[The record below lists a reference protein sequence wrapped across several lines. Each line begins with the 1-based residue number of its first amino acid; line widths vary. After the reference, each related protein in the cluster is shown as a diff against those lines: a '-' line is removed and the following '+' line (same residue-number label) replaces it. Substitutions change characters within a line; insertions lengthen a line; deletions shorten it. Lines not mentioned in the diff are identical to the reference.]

1 MRGGN
6 CQQVVEPGYVGAMD
20 ATTAASTIAGPIGDL
35 AGNFYL
41 SKQAIARGEAIGLD
55 VVSLYG
61 AGRASVLGGVDPE
74 TADAI
79 FYFFKPGM
87 IAAVVTRG
95 RSLAS
100 EDAIATAHLGSADD
114 YAEATFAAVD
124 LATLGA
130 FTDAVG
136 ALVATVPS
144 GSWPLFDGYRSAPTA
159 PARAYRAAIL
169 LRELRG
175 GVHTDAVKAAGLSP
189 VTACQFN
196 RNRDLDN
203 FKRHGF
209 SEEDMVEYTPEI
221 EAQKAA
227 AEAATTA
234 QMAAL
239 FGPLSQTQ
247 LEAIVAGTNALVA
260 ALG

>member
-1 MRGGN
+1 
-6 CQQVVEPGYVGAMD
+6 MD
-20 ATTAASTIAGPIGDL
+20 ATTASSIIADTIGDV
-35 AGNFYL
+35 AGNFNF

-61 AGRASVLGGVDPE
+61 AGRASMVGGADPE
-74 TADAI
+74 AADAL

-87 IAAVVTRG
+87 IAAVVSQG

-100 EDAIATAHLGSADD
+100 ADAIATAHLGAADD
-114 YAEATFAAVD
+114 YADATFAAVNS
-124 LATLGA
+124 ATLGA

-144 GSWPLFDGYRSAPTA
+144 GSWPVFDGYRCAPAASTA
-159 PARAYRAAIL
+159 AARAYRAAIL
-169 LRELRG
+169 LRELRF
-175 GVHTDAVKAAGLSP
+175 GVHTEAVKAAGLSP
-189 VTACQFN
+189 ATACQFN
-196 RNRDLDN
+196 GDLDS

-227 AEAATTA
+227 VEAATTA

-239 FGPLSQTQ
+239 FAPLSQTQ
-247 LEAIVAGTNALVA
+247 LEAVVAGTA
-260 ALG
+260 ALAGALG

>member
-1 MRGGN
+1 
-6 CQQVVEPGYVGAMD
+6 MD
-20 ATTAASTIAGPIGDL
+20 ATTAASTIAGPLGDL
-35 AGNFYL
+35 AANFYF
-41 SKQAIARGEAIGLD
+41 SKQAVARGEAIGLD
-55 VVSLYG
+55 VISLYG
-61 AGRASVLGGVDPE
+61 AGRASMLGGVDPE

-87 IAAVVTRG
+87 IAAVVTQG

-100 EDAIATAHLGSADD
+100 EDAIAAAHLGAADD

-124 LATLGA
+124 SATLGA

-136 ALVATVPS
+136 ALVATVPW
-144 GSWPLFDGYRSAPTA
+144 GSWPFFDGYRSAPAASTA
-159 PARAYRAAIL
+159 AARAYRAAIM

-189 VTACQFN
+189 ATGCQF
-196 RNRDLDN
+196 NRDLDN

-209 SEEDMVEYTPEI
+209 TEEDMVEYTPEI
-221 EAQKAA
+221 GAQKAA

-239 FGPLSQTQ
+239 FAPLSPTQ
-247 LEAIVAGTNALVA
+247 LEAIVAGTKALVA
-260 ALG
+260 ALR

>member
-1 MRGGN
+1 
-6 CQQVVEPGYVGAMD
+6 MD
-20 ATTAASTIAGPIGDL
+20 ATTASSIIAGPLGHV
-35 AGNFYL
+35 AGNFNF

-61 AGRASVLGGVDPE
+61 AGRASMLGGVDPE
-74 TADAI
+74 AADAI

-87 IAAVVTRG
+87 IAAVISRG

-124 LATLGA
+124 SATLGA

-136 ALVATVPS
+136 TLVATVPS
-144 GSWPLFDGYRSAPTA
+144 GSWPFFDGYRSAPAAPTA
-159 PARAYRAAIL
+159 AARAYRAAIL
-169 LRELRG
+169 LRELRF
-175 GVHTDAVKAAGLSP
+175 GVHTEAVKAAGLSP
-189 VTACQFN
+189 ATACQL
-196 RNRDLDN
+196 NRDLDN

-209 SEEDMVEYTPEI
+209 AEEDMVEYTREI

-239 FGPLSQTQ
+239 FAPLSQTQ
-247 LEAIVAGTNALVA
+247 LEAIVAGTNALVG

>member
-1 MRGGN
+1 
-6 CQQVVEPGYVGAMD
+6 MD
-20 ATTAASTIAGPIGDL
+20 ATTAASTIAGPLGQVG
-35 AGNFYL
+35 ANFYF
-41 SKQAIARGEAIGLD
+41 SKQSTARGEAIGLD

-61 AGRASVLGGVDPE
+61 AGRASMLGGVDPD
-74 TADAI
+74 TADAV

-100 EDAIATAHLGSADD
+100 EDAIAAAHLGAADD
-114 YAEATFAAVD
+114 YADATFAAVD
-124 LATLGA
+124 TVTLGA
-130 FTDAVG
+130 FSDAVG

-144 GSWPLFDGYRSAPTA
+144 GSWPLFDGYRSAPAPTTA
-159 PARAYRAAIL
+159 AAQAYRAAIL

-175 GVHTDAVKAAGLSP
+175 GVHTDAVKATGLSP
-189 VTACQFN
+189 ATACQFD
-196 RNRDLDN
+196 RDLTY
-203 FKRHGF
+203 FKMHGF
-209 SEEDMVEYTPEI
+209 SQDDMVEFTPAI

-234 QMAAL
+234 QMTAL
-239 FGPLSQTQ
+239 FAPLSQTR
-247 LEAIVAGTNALVA
+247 LEAIITGTNALVA

>member
-1 MRGGN
+1 
-6 CQQVVEPGYVGAMD
+6 MD
-20 ATTAASTIAGPIGDL
+20 ATAAAQTIAGPIGNL
-35 AGNFYL
+35 GAKFYF
-41 SKQAIARGEAIGLD
+41 SKQAIAQGEAIGLD

-61 AGRASVLGGVDPE
+61 AGRASMLGGVDPE

-95 RSLAS
+95 RSLAT

-124 LATLGA
+124 SATLGA

-144 GSWPLFDGYRSAPTA
+144 GSWPIFDGYRSAPAAPTA
-159 PARAYRAAIL
+159 AARAYRAAIL
-169 LRELRG
+169 LRELRF
-175 GVHTDAVKAAGLSP
+175 GVHSDAVKAAGLSP
-189 VTACQFN
+189 VAACQFN
-196 RNRDLDN
+196 RDGDLDN
-203 FKRHGF
+203 FKLHGF

-221 EAQKAA
+221 EGQKAA

-239 FGPLSQTQ
+239 FAPLSQTQ
-247 LEAIVAGTNALVA
+247 REAIVTGTNALVA

>member
-1 MRGGN
+1 
-6 CQQVVEPGYVGAMD
+6 MD
-20 ATTAASTIAGPIGDL
+20 ATTAASTIAGPLGDV
-35 AGNFYL
+35 AARFYF
-41 SKQAIARGEAIGLD
+41 SKHAIVRGEAIGLD

-61 AGRASVLGGVDPE
+61 AGRASMLGGVDPD
-74 TADAI
+74 TADAL

-87 IAAVVTRG
+87 IAAVVARG

-100 EDAIATAHLGSADD
+100 EAAIATAHLGSADD

-124 LATLGA
+124 SATLDA

-136 ALVATVPS
+136 ALAATVPS
-144 GSWPLFDGYRSAPTA
+144 GSWPFFDGYRSAPAAPTA
-159 PARAYRAAIL
+159 AARAYRAAIL
-169 LRELRG
+169 LRELRFG
-175 GVHTDAVKAAGLSP
+175 EHTDAVKAAGLSP
-189 VTACQFN
+189 ATACQF
-196 RNRDLDN
+196 NRDLDN

-209 SEEDMVEYTPEI
+209 AEEDMVEYTPEI

-239 FGPLSQTQ
+239 FAPLSQTQ
-247 LEAIVAGTNALVA
+247 LEAIVTGTNALVG

>member
-1 MRGGN
+1 
-6 CQQVVEPGYVGAMD
+6 MD
-20 ATTAASTIAGPIGDL
+20 ATTAVSIIAGPIGDL
-35 AGNFYL
+35 GADFYF
-41 SKQAIARGEAIGLD
+41 SPQAIARGEAIGLD

-61 AGRASVLGGVDPE
+61 AGRASMLGGVDPQ

-87 IAAVVTRG
+87 VAAVVTRG

-100 EDAIATAHLGSADD
+100 ETAIATAHLGAADD
-114 YAEATFAAVD
+114 YAEATFADVD
-124 LATLGA
+124 SATLA
-130 FTDAVG
+130 DFTDAVA

-144 GSWPLFDGYRSAPTA
+144 GFWPLFDGYRSAPAATTA

-175 GVHTDAVKAAGLSP
+175 GVHIDAVKACGLSP
-189 VTACQFN
+189 ATACQFN
-196 RNRDLDN
+196 RDLNN
-203 FKRHGF
+203 FKLHGF
-209 SEEDMVEYTPEI
+209 SEDDMVEYTPEL
-221 EAQKAA
+221 EAQKAE
-227 AEAATTA
+227 AEEATTA

-239 FGPLSQTQ
+239 FAPLSQTQ
-247 LEAIVAGTNALVA
+247 LEAIVAGTNALAA

>member
-1 MRGGN
+1 M
-6 CQQVVEPGYVGAMD
+6 E
-20 ATTAASTIAGPIGDL
+20 ATTASSIIAGPLGDV
-35 AGNFYL
+35 AGNFNF

-55 VVSLYG
+55 AVSLYA
-61 AGRASVLGGVDPE
+61 AGRASMLGGVDPE
-74 TADAI
+74 VADAV

-87 IAAVVTRG
+87 IAAVVSRG

-124 LATLGA
+124 SATLGA

-136 ALVATVPS
+136 AVVATVPS
-144 GSWPLFDGYRSAPTA
+144 GSWPFFDGYRSAPAAPTA
-159 PARAYRAAIL
+159 AARAYRAAIL
-169 LRELRG
+169 LRELRF

-189 VTACQFN
+189 ATACQL
-196 RNRDLDN
+196 NRDLDN
-203 FKRHGF
+203 FNRHGF
-209 SEEDMVEYTPEI
+209 TEEDMVEYTPEI
-221 EAQKAA
+221 EARKAA

-239 FGPLSQTQ
+239 FAPLSQTQ
-247 LEAIVAGTNALVA
+247 LEAVVAGTNALVA

>member
-1 MRGGN
+1 
-6 CQQVVEPGYVGAMD
+6 MD
-20 ATTAASTIAGPIGDL
+20 ATTAASTIAGPVGDV
-35 AGNFYL
+35 AANFYF

-55 VVSLYG
+55 VVCLYG
-61 AGRASVLGGVDPE
+61 AGRASMLGGVDPE

-100 EDAIATAHLGSADD
+100 EDAIATAHLGAADD

-124 LATLGA
+124 SATLGA
-130 FTDAVG
+130 FTDAVA

-144 GSWPLFDGYRSAPTA
+144 GFWPLFDGYRSAPTA
-159 PARAYRAAIL
+159 TTAAAQAYRAAIL

-175 GVHTDAVKAAGLSP
+175 GVHTDAVKACGLSP
-189 VTACQFN
+189 ATACQF
-196 RNRDLDN
+196 NRDLDN
-203 FKRHGF
+203 FKLHGF
-209 SEEDMVEYTPEI
+209 SDDDMVEYTPEI
-221 EAQKAA
+221 EAQKAE

-239 FGPLSQTQ
+239 FAPLSETQ

-260 ALG
+260 TLG